1 MTVHRSRRIVGASA
15 VALAAILTL
24 SACGPAPWN
33 LAGGGG
39 GDDESPSPTVSRS
52 SAPVPQPVSNDLS
65 SGSTERT
72 ITAGSVS
79 AAINYWSTLNM
90 DQWTPSALKPVSLSM
105 VTTVTPND
113 GQQVYLQ
120 RATMIAVPAS
130 ETETFAPLQSQ
141 VDQATVPP
149 GYPVLSPYSYS
160 QTFNV
165 GEVPADA
172 TYVTLQF
179 SYEFLVQTT
188 PTSSEYAKQT
198 GTDTLTVAIAAD

>member
-1 MTVHRSRRIVGASA
+1 MVGSSARRAIGASA
-15 VALAAILTL
+15 ALATAVLVLT
-24 SACGPAPWN
+24 ACGPAPWD
-33 LAGGGG
+33 LAS
-39 GDDESPSPTVSRS
+39 GDATPSPSRTRT
-52 SAPVPQPVSNDLS
+52 SAPAPQPVPNDLS

-72 ITAGSVS
+72 IQAGSVS

-90 DQWTPSALKPVSLSM
+90 DLWTPTALKPVSLSM

-120 RATMIAVPAS
+120 RATMIAVPS
-130 ETETFAPLQSQ
+130 NETETFAPLQPQ
-141 VDQATVPP
+141 VDQATVNP

-165 GEVPADA
+165 GEVPDDA
-172 TYVTLQF
+172 TSVTLQF
-179 SYEFLVQTT
+179 SYEYLVQTT

-198 GTDTLTVAIAAD
+198 GTDTLTVAIAGGSSSD